1 MRKLEVV
8 HKEVGVWEL
17 IIMNEW
23 ISNVCIELL
32 WQLKMESSAIA
43 SDDDPTI
50 SHCSIEFAFLWRTF
64 LELVGSTSDR
74 NGEGGQLQISC
85 SCYSTH
91 FPDHSVTF
99 SSNCQPPSYIA
110 LHVRYRPQRW
120 LITNGS
126 FDQWWGT
133 TENPFYHFQGL
144 PFQNP
149 SHCYL
154 WSFFNSDCEKHLL
167 LTMVE
172 VNRPN
177 IMHTQEKRCYIQ
189 ENIASFTWHR
199 QKSKNMRE
207 NGLTCFNQ
215 T

>member
-1 MRKLEVV
+1 MTTQQYPIVALNLHSSEEPFWNWLGV
-8 HKEVGVWEL
+8 HQIEMGKEVSYRFPVHVIQHIFQITL
-17 IIMNEW
+17 
-23 ISNVCIELL
+23 SHFLPTV
-32 WQLKMESSAIA
+32 SHRAIL
-43 SDDDPTI
+43 
-50 SHCSIEFAFLWRTF
+50 HCMF
-64 LELVGSTSDR
+64 
-74 NGEGGQLQISC
+74 
-85 SCYSTH
+85 
-91 FPDHSVTF
+91 
-99 SSNCQPPSYIA
+99 
-110 LHVRYRPQRW
+110 RYRPQRW

-154 WSFFNSDCEKHLL
+154 WSFFNGDCEKHLL

-215 T
+215 TKITHFHIRRLVQKSLKSQKKKWNH